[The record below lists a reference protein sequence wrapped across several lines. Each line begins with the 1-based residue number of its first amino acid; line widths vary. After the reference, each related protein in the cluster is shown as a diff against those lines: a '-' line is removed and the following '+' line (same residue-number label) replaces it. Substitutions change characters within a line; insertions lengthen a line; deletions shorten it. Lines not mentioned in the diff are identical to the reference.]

1 MRSLIRKI
9 PGVKPFYYLVRK
21 LRYPRFGG
29 GGGASKRNQRS
40 IDAESI
46 NQQLQQV
53 LINQHQANLRL
64 GKKSYQDI
72 SQAGFR
78 CYSQF
83 EEDGIIL
90 YVLSTIGMTTKK
102 VVEICIGNGE
112 ECMATNLIL
121 HHGYQGF
128 LFDGSEHN
136 VEHANR
142 FFNSKKDCLLGPPS
156 VRTAWITKDNVNDQL
171 LNIGA
176 QGEVDLLSLD
186 IDGNDY
192 YIWEAISAINPRL
205 CVFETHNIVPGD
217 LSITIPYEEDF
228 NWKSKAGADGEFR
241 SVSLLAMKNLSERKG
256 YRLIGAHKAGFN
268 VFFLRNDIAQDIFP
282 EVSIEHVHNN
292 LWTKIAQQQRW
303 PLVKDKPWV
312 KV

>member
-1 MRSLIRKI
+1 MRSLIKKI
-9 PGVKPFYYLVRK
+9 PGVKPIYSLLRQ
-21 LRYPRFGG
+21 LRYLCY
-29 GGGASKRNQRS
+29 

-53 LINQHQANLRL
+53 LINQHKANLRQ
-64 GKKSYQDI
+64 GEKSYEDV

-90 YVLSTIGMTTKK
+90 YVLSMIGMKTKK

-121 HHGYQGF
+121 NHGYQGF

-142 FFNSKKDCLLGPPS
+142 FFKSKKDCLLNPPS
-156 VRTAWITKDNVNDQL
+156 VEAAWITKDNVNDL
-171 LNIGA
+171 LRNIGA
-176 QGEVDLLSLD
+176 QDEVDLLSLD

-192 YIWEAISAINPRL
+192 YIWEAINEINPRL
-205 CVFETHNIVPGD
+205 CVFETHDIVPGD
-217 LSITIPYEEDF
+217 LSITIPYEENF
-228 NWKSKAGADGEFR
+228 NWKTKEGAEPDFR
-241 SVSLLAMKNLSERKG
+241 SVSLLSMKKLSERKG
-256 YRLIGAHKAGFN
+256 YRLIGAHKHGFN

-282 EVSIEHVHNN
+282 EVSIDHVHNN
-292 LWTKIAQQQRW
+292 LWTKVGQQQRW

>member
-1 MRSLIRKI
+1 MRSLIKKI
-9 PGVKPFYYLVRK
+9 PGVKPIYSLLRQ
-21 LRYPRFGG
+21 LRYLCH
-29 GGGASKRNQRS
+29 

-53 LINQHQANLRL
+53 LINQHKANLRQ
-64 GKKSYQDI
+64 GEKSYEDV

-90 YVLSTIGMTTKK
+90 YVLSMIGMKTKK

-112 ECMATNLIL
+112 ECMATNLVL
-121 HHGYQGF
+121 NHGYQGF

-142 FFNSKKDCLLGPPS
+142 FFKSKLDCLLTPPS
-156 VRTAWITKDNVNDQL
+156 VESAWITKDNVNDL
-171 LNIGA
+171 LRNIGA

-192 YIWEAISAINPRL
+192 YIWEAINEINPRL
-205 CVFETHNIVPGD
+205 CVFETHDIVPGD
-217 LSITIPYEEDF
+217 LSITIPYEENF
-228 NWKSKAGADGEFR
+228 NWKTKEGAEPDFR
-241 SVSLLAMKNLSERKG
+241 SVSLLAMKKLSERKG
-256 YRLIGAHKAGFN
+256 YRLIGAHKHGFN
-268 VFFLRNDIAQDIFP
+268 VFFLRNDISQDIFP
-282 EVSIEHVHNN
+282 EVSIDHIHNN
-292 LWTKIAQQQRW
+292 LWTKVGQQQRW

>member
-9 PGVKPFYYLVRK
+9 PGVKPIYSLLRQLWYLRPK
-21 LRYPRFGG
+21 DAESINEQLRP
-29 GGGASKRNQRS
+29 

-53 LINQHQANLRL
+53 LINQHKANLRQ
-64 GKKSYQDI
+64 GEKSYEDI

-90 YVLSTIGMTTKK
+90 YVLSMIGMETKK

-112 ECMATNLIL
+112 ECMATNLVL
-121 HHGYQGF
+121 NHGYQGF
-128 LFDGSEHN
+128 LFDGSENN

-142 FFNSKKDCLLGPPS
+142 FFKSKKDCLTPPS
-156 VRTAWITKDNVNDQL
+156 VEAAWITKDNVNDL
-171 LNIGA
+171 LRNIGA

-192 YIWEAISAINPRL
+192 YIWEAINEINPRL

-217 LSITIPYEEDF
+217 LSITIPYEENF
-228 NWKSKAGADGEFR
+228 NWKAKEGAERDFR
-241 SVSLLAMKNLSERKG
+241 SVSLLAMKKLSERKG
-256 YRLIGAHKAGFN
+256 YRLIGAHKHGFN

-282 EVSIEHVHNN
+282 EVSIDHVHNN
-292 LWTKIAQQQRW
+292 LWTKIGQQQRW
-303 PLVKDKPWV
+303 PLVKDKPWI

>member
-1 MRSLIRKI
+1 MRSLIKTI
-9 PGVKPFYYLVRK
+9 PGVRPLYSL
-21 LRYPRFGG
+21 LRHLR
-29 GGGASKRNQRS
+29 SLRS

-53 LINQHQANLRL
+53 LINQHQANLQQ
-64 GKKSYQDI
+64 GKKSHEDI

-90 YVLSTIGMTTKK
+90 YVLSTIGMKTKK
-102 VVEICIGNGE
+102 VVEICIGDGE

-121 HHGYQGF
+121 NHGYQGF

-136 VEHANR
+136 VDHANR
-142 FFNSKKDCLLGPPS
+142 LFKSKKDCLLTPPS
-156 VRTAWITKDNVNDQL
+156 IQAAWITKTNINDL
-171 LNIGA
+171 LRNIGA

-192 YIWEAISAINPRL
+192 YIWEAINEISPRL

-228 NWKSKAGADGEFR
+228 NCWTKTGAGQDFR
-241 SVSLLAMKNLSERKG
+241 SVSLLAMKKLSERKG
-256 YRLIGAHKAGFN
+256 YRLIGAHKHGFN

-282 EVSIEHVHNN
+282 EVSIDHVHNN
-292 LWTKIAQQQRW
+292 LWTKIGQQQRW
-303 PLVKDKPWV
+303 PLVKDRAWA